1 MSASVLRSASIVA
14 LVALIGFL
22 PGMLN
27 VSLLFYDT
35 LVVIAIFAVM
45 AYGMDI
51 VLSDL
56 DEVSLAHTAF
66 FAVGAYTTGL
76 LSTMAG
82 WSGWETLVASCVV
95 AAFFA
100 TVLGWVTL
108 HLREFAFSLVTYAA
122 NIVCFTIAYNWSA
135 LGASEGIIGIPML
148 ELKLPGITL
157 TAANNRDFWPF
168 AYVLLLVVLF
178 FVHRFRA
185 SRLGAAALMVHMN
198 PQLATA
204 SGIAGRQVRLMVLIL
219 SAPLTAA
226 GGWLYAYQRAYV
238 GPDLFQTYFLV
249 LMLTAVVI
257 VGRRILLGPLI
268 GTALLMLQKSYF
280 SLGAYGDKI
289 VLGVVL
295 VLVLCTFPGG
305 VVGLFSSSFNRRARR
320 LFGLG
325 ASSPAQAPAPVNGAA
340 SAGDR

>member
-1 MSASVLRSASIVA
+1 MRSSILRA
-14 LVALIGFL
+14 LAIAAIAVVIGFL
-22 PGMLN
+22 PGLLG
-27 VSLLFYDT
+27 VSLFFYDT
-35 LVVIAIFAVM
+35 LVVIMIFSVM

-56 DEVSLAHTAF
+56 GEVSLAHTTF
-66 FAVGAYTTGL
+66 FAAGSYTAGMLATGY
-76 LSTMAG
+76 G
-82 WSGWETLVASCVV
+82 WNGWETLLASLAVGGLF
-95 AAFFA
+95 AA
-100 TVLGWVTL
+100 VLGYVTL

-135 LGASEGIIGIPML
+135 LGASEGIIGIPPL
-148 ELKLPGITL
+148 ELPLPGIAL
-157 TAANNRDFWPF
+157 TAVNSRDFWPF
-168 AYVLLLVVLF
+168 AYTLLLLVLF

-185 SRLGAAALMVHMN
+185 SRLGKAALMVHMN

-204 SGIAGRQVRLMVLIL
+204 SGIDGSRVRLMVLIL

-257 VGRRILLGPLI
+257 FGRRILLGPLL
-268 GTALLMLQKSYF
+268 GTTFLLVQKNYF

-289 VLGVVL
+289 VLGVIL
-295 VLVLCTFPGG
+295 LLVLCTFPGG
-305 VVGLFSSSFNRRARR
+305 VTGLFSSRPGRAVTRFFGSSRRDA
-320 LFGLG
+320 
-325 ASSPAQAPAPVNGAA
+325 AAQGH
-340 SAGDR
+340 